1 MTVTQATWSGED
13 PILTILEKRDSASW
27 YLPARWY
34 PEMMLVQH
42 TASGQA
48 IPPNTMRASPTR
60 AHLAYMFTSAA
71 AQNAAEEKPL
81 FTASQCTCV
90 PEARAPSLAHA
101 DRTAARSNWSGRPSE
116 ESLRRL
122 NASKAAAAAGRAIGV
137 EVPER
142 NRLVELGRSTSSL
155 PC

>member
-1 MTVTQATWSGED
+1 MTAFQATELGTGILLSNVVASSSLRRLAKVEMTVTQATWSGED

-71 AQNAAEEKPL
+71 AQNAPEEKPV
-81 FTASQCTCV
+81 FTASQCTYV

-101 DRTAARSNWSGRPSE
+101 DRTAARSNWSGRP
-116 ESLRRL
+116 
-122 NASKAAAAAGRAIGV
+122 
-137 EVPER
+137 
-142 NRLVELGRSTSSL
+142 
-155 PC
+155 